1 MFSLTNWVLSC
12 LGWDYN
18 QNVPDKVPELEIP
31 KIDDI
36 NDEAMER
43 ALHARRTIVKSNMIL
58 LTPEMIEK
66 SRLVC
71 LSPKK

>member
-18 QNVPDKVPELEIP
+18 QNVPELEIP
-31 KIDDI
+31 KPIETIQI

>member
-1 MFSLTNWVLSC
+1 MLSLTNWVLGC

-18 QNVPDKVPELEIP
+18 TPELATP
-31 KIDDI
+31 KANENVDI

-43 ALHARRTIVKSNMIL
+43 TLNIRRTITKSNTIL

-66 SRLVC
+66 SNIVC